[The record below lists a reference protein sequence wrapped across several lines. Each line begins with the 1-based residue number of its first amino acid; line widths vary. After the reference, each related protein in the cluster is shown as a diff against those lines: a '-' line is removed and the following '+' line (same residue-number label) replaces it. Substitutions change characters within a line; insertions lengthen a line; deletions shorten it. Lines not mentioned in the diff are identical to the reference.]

1 MAVRACLP
9 ANFEGFRVLKN
20 ACEPFALYLSH
31 PIYTAGEYQLMLN
44 AKMYV
49 HIVRVHL
56 YERARNIAFVY
67 VFRSA
72 DIRATEF
79 S

>member
-9 ANFEGFRVLKN
+9 ANFEGFRVLEN

-44 AKMYV
+44 AKMY
-49 HIVRVHL
+49 IVRIHL